1 MPNGGAHR
9 VTRPTNVP
17 NSTGKWYDNRLD
29 SNLIQRTSDAL
40 PTLKIWMV
48 DPGIVIDTII
58 GDGHGEGGLGYTWPW
73 ETRNPN
79 K

>member
-1 MPNGGAHR
+1 
-9 VTRPTNVP
+9 
-17 NSTGKWYDNRLD
+17 
-29 SNLIQRTSDAL
+29 
-40 PTLKIWMV
+40 MV

-58 GDGHGEGGLGYTWPW
+58 GDGHGEGGLGYTWPL